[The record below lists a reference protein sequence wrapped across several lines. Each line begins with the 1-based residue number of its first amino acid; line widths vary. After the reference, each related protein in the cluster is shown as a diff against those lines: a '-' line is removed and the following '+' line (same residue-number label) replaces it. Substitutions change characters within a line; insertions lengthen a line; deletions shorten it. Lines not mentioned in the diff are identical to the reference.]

1 MRAPQANM
9 RELRDRIS
17 RAVKDVRQNRDR
29 VTRTAVESMR
39 KRAQRCITL
48 GGSQVDSRWRAK
60 VVIKLSVL
68 VNMNGL
74 KLMLRLFE
82 IGSVEGI

>member
-1 MRAPQANM
+1 M
-9 RELRDRIS
+9 RELRDCIS

-29 VTRTAVESMR
+29 VTRRAVESMR
-39 KRAQRCITL
+39 KLAQVCIIAL

-74 KLMLRLFE
+74 KLMLRLFA
-82 IGSVEGI
+82 IGSAEGI

>member
-1 MRAPQANM
+1 M
-9 RELRDRIS
+9 RELRDRMS

-29 VTRTAVESMR
+29 VTRRAVENMR
-39 KRAQRCITL
+39 KRAQRCLAL
-48 GGSQVDSRWRAK
+48 GGSQVDPRWRAK

-68 VNMNGL
+68 FNMSGL
-74 KLMLRLFE
+74 KLMLCLFA